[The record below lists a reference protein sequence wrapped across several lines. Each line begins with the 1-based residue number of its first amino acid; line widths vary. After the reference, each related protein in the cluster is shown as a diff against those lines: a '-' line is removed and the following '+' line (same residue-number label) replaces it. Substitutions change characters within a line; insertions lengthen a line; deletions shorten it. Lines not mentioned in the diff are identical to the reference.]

1 MKNTKTESFIY
12 EGLGFPI
19 ELIDVPMKK
28 VFGEWIMD
36 IDMNQFQLFIF
47 NSLVHKTS
55 RITGKE
61 LKFMR
66 KFLDLSTTELGKRI
80 GVTHVAILKW
90 EKETTKMS
98 ISQEIYLRMFFSS
111 HLKKEEISSIFEEI
125 KPEKLAESENDQTS
139 FAVDVKAMR
148 LVA

>member
-1 MKNTKTESFIY
+1 MKNKKTETFVY

-19 ELIDVPMKK
+19 ELIDAPMKK
-28 VFGEWIMD
+28 VFGEWVMD

-47 NSLVHKTS
+47 NGLIHKPS

-66 KFLDLSTTELGKRI
+66 KFLGLTTAELGKKLGI
-80 GVTHVAILKW
+80 THVAILKW

-98 ISQEIYLRMFFSS
+98 VSQEIYLRMLFSA
-111 HLKKEEISSIFEEI
+111 LLNKEELKAIFDEI
-125 KPEKLAESENDQTS
+125 KPEKLVESDNEQS
-139 FAVDVKAMR
+139 QLSVDIKGMR